1 MRCLTITVAV
11 TLSIADVRAAPPPP
25 RNDVPAA
32 ADRQCPDVFMP
43 EFPSIRLVQPCQE
56 SLLPRYHRETWIRRS
71 HGTIVP
77 MRPGS
82 PGYDALVAGLRKTR
96 PEVRQAILRICAID
110 LVKCG
115 SDGQSRTGAET
126 YGSTIIFNACDF
138 KDAQRH
144 ALLTQNVVH
153 EATHAFAQLIDSV
166 TGQRAIGCGPN
177 AFSLSEWPLDTVAAA
192 LETVTKFGLQ
202 DGLEN
207 TFAGFQKLAV
217 GLGFPAYG
225 RAVDYGKLRDQSA
238 KEAALRDGFANGYG
252 AMSVCEDVASLV
264 AAVQAPVGIEDG
276 LCELLAA
283 APSPLPKRL
292 GLAYAK
298 ITYLA
303 AIGLVDRR
311 AFAACVGPTHLNE
324 SVLGFTVPP

>member
-1 MRCLTITVAV
+1 MRCLTIIFLLA
-11 TLSIADVRAAPPPP
+11 LSTADLRAAPPPS
-25 RNDVPAA
+25 RADAPAA
-32 ADRQCPDVFMP
+32 ADGPCEDVFMP
-43 EFPSIRLVQPCQE
+43 EFPAIRLVQPCQE
-56 SLLPRYHRETWIRRS
+56 PLLPRYHRESWIRRS

-96 PEVRQAILRICAID
+96 PEVRQAVLRVCAID

-138 KDAQRH
+138 RDAQRH

-153 EATHAFAQLIDSV
+153 EATHAYAQLIDSV

-225 RAVDYGKLRDQSA
+225 AVVDYGTYRDQSA

-252 AMSVCEDVASLV
+252 ASSVCEDLASMV

-276 LCELLAA
+276 LCRILAA
-283 APSPLPKRL
+283 APSPLRKRL

-298 ITYLA
+298 IAYLA
-303 AIGLVDRR
+303 AIGLVDRH
-311 AFAACVGPTHLNE
+311 AFAACVGPSHLNE
-324 SVLGFTVPP
+324 TALGFTVPP